1 MKMREILFAMGDL
14 LLPRTCVVCGS
25 MLTLAERESG
35 AEMCLDCFLNLPRTH
50 IHRLPTLS
58 AGRNAVQERLGDGP
72 PLLIGGAWFYY
83 GRDSAYASLIRSA
96 KYNDRPAL
104 ARGLGRAYGSELLAD
119 ILDLPAQVDVLVP
132 VPMHWR
138 KQMRRGYNQS
148 ERIAMGLSDAT
159 GIAVGDN
166 LRAVRAHRT
175 QTRRTAEERRR
186 NISGLF
192 TVEHSEELLGLNV
205 AVVDDVITTGTT
217 AAEAARA
224 ILASGAATVS
234 LFALGITQG

>member
-104 ARGLGRAYGSELLAD
+104 AHTGESFWRIFPTLG
-119 ILDLPAQVDVLVP
+119 
-132 VPMHWR
+132 
-138 KQMRRGYNQS
+138 
-148 ERIAMGLSDAT
+148 
-159 GIAVGDN
+159 
-166 LRAVRAHRT
+166 
-175 QTRRTAEERRR
+175 
-186 NISGLF
+186 
-192 TVEHSEELLGLNV
+192 
-205 AVVDDVITTGTT
+205 
-217 AAEAARA
+217 A
-224 ILASGAATVS
+224 ILTCSFRCPCTGANRCAGATTKASG
-234 LFALGITQG
+234 